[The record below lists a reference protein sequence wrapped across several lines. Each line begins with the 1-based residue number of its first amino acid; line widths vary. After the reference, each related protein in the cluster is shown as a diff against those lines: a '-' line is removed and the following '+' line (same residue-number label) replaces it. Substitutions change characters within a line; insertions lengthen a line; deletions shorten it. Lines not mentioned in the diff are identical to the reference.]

1 MHRHVPNALT
11 VVRIALVPVLVLA
24 LLLRTGGGD
33 VLAAVVF
40 CVASFTDGLD
50 GWLARQHEIVSDLGK
65 LLDPIADK
73 LLIISSMVVL
83 VSLDRLAAWVAMVVI
98 AREFAVTVLRAAVG
112 ALRGVVIAASRF
124 GKIKT
129 VCQIAMVLVL
139 ILDHGRHPA
148 RAQHYPIWVHLVL
161 YLTVAVT
168 VASGAEYFWVAARR
182 SDAREDGEAGLGPE
196 GAVAPDRG
204 SGAPEAAPGAPQAV
218 AGAPEA
224 AASDA
229 PLAARSSQ
237 ARRLV

>member
-24 LLLRTGGGD
+24 LLLKTGDGD
-33 VLAAVVF
+33 VLAAIVF
-40 CVASFTDGLD
+40 CIASFTDGLD
-50 GWLARQHEIVSDLGK
+50 GWLARRHEIVSNLGK

-112 ALRGVVIAASRF
+112 ALQGVVIAASRF
-124 GKIKT
+124 GKVKT

-139 ILDHGRHPA
+139 ILDHSRHPA
-148 RAQHYPIWVHLVL
+148 RAQHYPVWVHLVL
-161 YLTVAVT
+161 YVTVAVT
-168 VASGAEYFWVAARR
+168 VASGAEYFWVAARGL
-182 SDAREDGEAGLGPE
+182 DGTGDGDGGASTPGP
-196 GAVAPDRG
+196 APAPD
-204 SGAPEAAPGAPQAV
+204 AAGPQSV
-218 AGAPEA
+218 A
-224 AASDA
+224 
-229 PLAARSSQ
+229 SSQ